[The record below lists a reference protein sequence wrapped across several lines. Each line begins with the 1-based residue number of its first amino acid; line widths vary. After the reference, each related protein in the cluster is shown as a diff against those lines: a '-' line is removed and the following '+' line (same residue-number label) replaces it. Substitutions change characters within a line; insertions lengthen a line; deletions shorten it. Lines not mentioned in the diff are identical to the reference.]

1 MPAAI
6 ILFKFNFW
14 KIMLV
19 GNFGG
24 ILGTIVFTYLN
35 AGLLNWWK
43 NFKRKRFNADKTTTF
58 KKSTRRIIKIKNKF
72 GLVGIAIL
80 TPMLLSIPVGTFL
93 AERFYKDKKKV
104 IIYISISVVAWSL
117 VLYGIFYFFNDQ
129 LN

>member
-24 ILGTIVFTYLN
+24 ILGTILFTYLS
-35 AGLLNWWK
+35 AGLLKWWK
-43 NFKRKRFNADKTTTF
+43 NFKRKRFNAEKTTTF

-72 GLVGIAIL
+72 GLTGIAIL

-93 AERFYKDKKKV
+93 AERFFKDKKKV
-104 IIYISISVVAWSL
+104 IIYISISVLAWSL
-117 VLYGIFYFFNDQ
+117 VLYGVFYFFNNQ
-129 LN
+129 LS

>member
-1 MPAAI
+1 
-6 ILFKFNFW
+6 
-14 KIMLV
+14 MLV

-43 NFKRKRFNADKTTTF
+43 NFKRKRFNSEKTTTF

-72 GLVGIAIL
+72 GLMGIAIL

-104 IIYISISVVAWSL
+104 IVYISVSVVVWSII
-117 VLYGIFYFFNDQ
+117 LYSIFYFFNDQ
-129 LN
+129 LS